1 MASLKDAAQ
10 LAERLQRRSKDLRK
24 ALAEGRADFGELTR
38 LADGIGAE
46 ADALATAFGEMDQ
59 TLGRL
64 GSDEPA
70 GGESL
75 PDALSPA
82 SGSQAAGSDDGEERE
97 ELLNRA
103 EEAGVSGPV
112 GWMSNE
118 KLQEAIDAEED
129 LTKAELLERAKK
141 ADIAGRSEMSKE
153 ELLDALR
160 AHGS

>member
-64 GSDEPA
+64 GS
-70 GGESL
+70 ESL